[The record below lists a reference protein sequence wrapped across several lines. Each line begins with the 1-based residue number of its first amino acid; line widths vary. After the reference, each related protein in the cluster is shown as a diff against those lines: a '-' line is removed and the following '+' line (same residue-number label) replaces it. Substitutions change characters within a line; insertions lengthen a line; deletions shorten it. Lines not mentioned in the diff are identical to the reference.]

1 MSTEPQALPRKRVRI
16 NTGAHNNFAD
26 LEQVQA
32 VWAAVTADGRLTIRD
47 LAELTGIKK
56 TLVNAIL
63 GFLQKAGY
71 IERAPGKTGR
81 KVLIPLV
88 TGEVVH
94 AVHIREWA
102 TPLKEP
108 ITEPE
113 AR

>member
-1 MSTEPQALPRKRVRI
+1 MKIRI
-16 NTGAHNNFAD
+16 NTGSHNNLAD

-32 VWAAVTADGRLTIRD
+32 VWAAVSADGRLTIRD
-47 LAELTGIKK
+47 LAEMTGIKK

-63 GFLQKAGY
+63 DLLQKAGY
-71 IERAPGKTGR
+71 IEKEFGRTGR
-81 KVLIPLV
+81 RVLIPLV

-94 AVHIREWA
+94 AVHIQEW
-102 TPLKEP
+102 TTSLKEP